1 MHETNMI
8 EGTQYIPQQ
17 CVSDANMRPQ
27 ITIEGGIV
35 KHNGKSVR
43 VVLSSDLI
51 SVGCTDITPVAAEFI
66 LDKWRKEFTIHKQ
79 IVMQP

>member
-1 MHETNMI
+1 M
-8 EGTQYIPQQ
+8 EGTQLFPPQYA
-17 CVSDANMRPQ
+17 SDTNMRPQ

-35 KHNGKSVR
+35 KHNDKATR

-51 SVGCTDITPVAAEFI
+51 SIGCTDITPVAAEFI